1 MLKIQ
6 TFKGYLNLFL
16 TNSDQSTFLLA
27 VSGGADSMTLLYLF
41 QKTGLKFEVAH
52 VNYKLR
58 GEESDLDQKLVEDF
72 CLNNSIKFHLYE
84 VSEKDRKP
92 ENSIQNWAR
101 DLRYQFFRNIQKSE
115 KLEYLV
121 TAHHL
126 NDQLETF
133 LINLSKASG
142 IRGLAG
148 IPANENGVL
157 RPLLNVSKEEI
168 YSFAEE
174 NNIAFREDASNKK
187 NDYLRN
193 FIRNEIAPKLFE
205 TNSHFL
211 QNFGKS
217 LNYLNQ
223 TKQFVDQQISDLE
236 NKLVT
241 KNDSGFLIQKEK
253 LSEQTD
259 FVKFEILRKFGFE
272 DEKEIAKI
280 FITENGKT
288 FQSKDYLL
296 TIERNELVL
305 VENSKVKNPSDT
317 DSIELTI
324 DEKNEIVITDFLE
337 EEDCKPKYEIWKFDA
352 SNLSFPLKLRRKQTD
367 DLFFPIGMIGKKK
380 ISKFFKDEKIPI
392 LARQKIWLLCD
403 GKNNV
408 LGVVPYRQDGRFS
421 ADEKTENIL
430 KVKL

>member
-16 TNSDQSTFLLA
+16 TDPDQSTFLLA

-337 EEDCKPKYEIWKFDA
+337 EEDYKPKNEIWKFDA

>member
-6 TFKGYLNLFL
+6 TFKGYLNQLL
-16 TNSDQSTFLLA
+16 TDPDQSTFLLA

-41 QKTGLKFEVAH
+41 QKAGFQFEVAH

-58 GEESDLDQKLVEDF
+58 GEESDLDQKLVKNF
-72 CLNNSIKFHLYE
+72 CLKNDIKFHLYQ
-84 VSEKDRKP
+84 VSENDRKP

-101 DLRYQFFRNIQKSE
+101 DLRYQFFRDIQKSE

-142 IRGLAG
+142 IKGLTG
-148 IPANENGVL
+148 IPANENGIL

-168 YSFAEE
+168 YNFARE

-217 LNYLNQ
+217 LTFLNQ
-223 TKQFVDQQISDLE
+223 TKQFVDQQISVLE
-236 NKLVT
+236 TEFVT
-241 KNDSGFLIQKEK
+241 KNDSGFIIQKEK
-253 LSEQTD
+253 ISQQTA

-272 DEKEIAKI
+272 DEKEITKI
-280 FITENGKT
+280 FIADNGKT
-288 FQSKDYLL
+288 FHSKAYRL
-296 TIERNELVL
+296 TVQRNELVL
-305 VENSKVKNPSDT
+305 IENSKFKNQFDT
-317 DSIELTI
+317 GSIELI
-324 DEKNEIVITDFLE
+324 INERNEIILNDIFG
-337 EEDCKPKYEIWKFDA
+337 EEDYIPQNEIWKFDA
-352 SNLSFPLKLRRKQTD
+352 SSLSFPLKLRRKQTD

-408 LGVVPYRQDGRFS
+408 LGVVPFRQDRRFS